1 MTLAK
6 WMDQVDEACS
16 TERDML
22 IYHLPEV
29 EFHVAYKCG
38 SSPQEF
44 VARVVSNAHEVPMMF
59 DQPFT

>member
-22 IYHLPEV
+22 IYGLPEV
-29 EFHVAYKCG
+29 EFHVAYKRG
-38 SSPQEF
+38 ANPKEF
-44 VARVVSNAHEVPMMF
+44 VARLVSNAQESLVNL
-59 DQPFT
+59 DE